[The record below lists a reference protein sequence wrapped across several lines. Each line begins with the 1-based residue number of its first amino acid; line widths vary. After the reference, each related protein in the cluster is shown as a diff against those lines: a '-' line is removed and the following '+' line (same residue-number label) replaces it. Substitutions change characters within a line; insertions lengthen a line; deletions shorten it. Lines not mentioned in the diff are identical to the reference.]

1 LQELNSLIEIELLF
15 PDFPSVFALDQISR
29 GANARFP
36 SLLTPMVTDSLVFI
50 FAQHKM
56 RGMPLSPAS
65 HCLAALPATMSAFNS
80 TAATGFSTK
89 SVDSQKNSRDLKQ
102 LHYIQ
107 KFYDEFCSF
116 T

>member
-1 LQELNSLIEIELLF
+1 
-15 PDFPSVFALDQISR
+15 
-29 GANARFP
+29 
-36 SLLTPMVTDSLVFI
+36 M
-50 FAQHKM
+50 H
-56 RGMPLSPAS
+56 GMPLSPAS

-116 T
+116 TWNDLVIYFITTKPLHHLQVC